1 MGRSVSGSFSVS
13 VSFHS
18 VSGSFRS
25 MSGSFNE
32 WVVSFSEWVVSFSEW
47 VVSFS
52 EWVVSFSEWIVSF
65 SKWVNILFAIVITQ
79 QTIIRRI
86 IPVCITATPTSD
98 LAKRTLRNEGNLK
111 ANVENN

>member
-1 MGRSVSGSFSVS
+1 MSGSFSEWVVLS
-13 VSFHS
+13 EWVVSFS
-18 VSGSFRS
+18 EWVV
-25 MSGSFNE
+25 SFNE
-32 WVVSFSEWVVSFSEW
+32 WVVSFSEWVVSFSER

-86 IPVCITATPTSD
+86 LPVCITATPTSD
-98 LAKRTLRNEGNLK
+98 PAKRTLRNEGNLK